1 MNAIGHH
8 GVSKTKSV
16 ASLNIV
22 DILSTNLDSI
32 WFTSMSVTA
41 SDRRLT
47 NVISGTLHLHEPPV
61 TLLPDRVGQRRRAAA
76 GGRPASGG
84 RYVLWW
90 AAIHG
95 YNHPRLNQAASR
107 QLEKMSHVMF
117 GGITHPAAI
126 SLCRR
131 LVAMT
136 PEALQCVFLADSGSV
151 AVEVSLKMA
160 LQYWQARGERRQ
172 RILTLRHGY
181 HGDTFGA
188 MSVCDPDNSMHSL
201 YQGYGAAPVRHRAA
215 VPLRRGMARRGHRAV
230 RRAAGAA
237 RR

>member
-1 MNAIGHH
+1 
-8 GVSKTKSV
+8 
-16 ASLNIV
+16 
-22 DILSTNLDSI
+22 
-32 WFTSMSVTA
+32 
-41 SDRRLT
+41 
-47 NVISGTLHLHEPPV
+47 
-61 TLLPDRVGQRRRAAA
+61 
-76 GGRPASGG
+76 
-84 RYVLWW
+84 
-90 AAIHG
+90 
-95 YNHPRLNQAASR
+95 
-107 QLEKMSHVMF
+107 MF

>member
-1 MNAIGHH
+1 
-8 GVSKTKSV
+8 
-16 ASLNIV
+16 
-22 DILSTNLDSI
+22 
-32 WFTSMSVTA
+32 
-41 SDRRLT
+41 
-47 NVISGTLHLHEPPV
+47 
-61 TLLPDRVGQRRRAAA
+61 
-76 GGRPASGG
+76 
-84 RYVLWW
+84 
-90 AAIHG
+90 
-95 YNHPRLNQAASR
+95 
-107 QLEKMSHVMF
+107 MSHVMF

-201 YQGYGAAPVRHRAA
+201 YQGYWRRTCSPPRRSAASTRNGAKRTSRRSPRCWSSTPVKW
-215 VPLRRGMARRGHRAV
+215 RR
-230 RRAAGAA
+230 
-237 RR
+237 

>member
-1 MNAIGHH
+1 
-8 GVSKTKSV
+8 
-16 ASLNIV
+16 
-22 DILSTNLDSI
+22 
-32 WFTSMSVTA
+32 MSVTA
-41 SDRRLT
+41 SDLAFDQRHIWHPYT
-47 NVISGTLHLHEPPV
+47 HEPPCYPV
-61 TLLPDRVGQRRRAAA
+61 TLIES
-76 GGRPASGG
+76 ASGVELQLADG
-84 RYVLWW
+84 RRLVDGMSSWW

-95 YNHPRLNQAASR
+95 YNHPRLTSGRQPAAGEDVAR
-107 QLEKMSHVMF
+107 DV

-201 YQGYGAAPVRHRAA
+201 YQGYLAPHLFATAPQCRFDEEWREEDIAPFAALQQQQPVKW
-215 VPLRRGMARRGHRAV
+215 RR
-230 RRAAGAA
+230 
-237 RR
+237 